1 MKEINKGPVLVSA
14 CLLGIK
20 CKYNGGDNKNE
31 KVLKF
36 LEGRDYIKI
45 CPESMGGLES
55 PRLPSEVEADYDG
68 IDVVEG
74 RAKVYGKDG
83 RDLTEEFLKGA
94 QISLDQAKKHQVS
107 LAILKESSPSCG
119 GNKIYT
125 GRFEGQKKEGQ
136 GVTAALLGKNGIRV
150 LTEEDL

>member
-1 MKEINKGPVLVSA
+1 MKDIDKGPVLVSA

-31 KVLKF
+31 AVLNF
-36 LEGRDYIKI
+36 LEGRDFIKV

-55 PRLPSEVEADYDG
+55 PRLPSEAEAGYDG

-74 RAKVYGKDG
+74 RARVYGKDG

-136 GVTAALLGKNGIRV
+136 GVTAALLRKNGIRV

>member
-1 MKEINKGPVLVSA
+1 MKDIDKGPVLVAA
-14 CLLGIK
+14 CLLWIK

-55 PRLPSEVEADYDG
+55 PRLPSEIEQGYDG
-68 IDVVEG
+68 MDVVED
-74 RAKVYGKDG
+74 RARVYASDGKD
-83 RDLTEEFLKGA
+83 LTGEFLRGA
-94 QISLDQAKKHQVS
+94 QISLNQAKKHQVS

-136 GVTAALLGKNGIRV
+136 GVTAALLRKNGIRV